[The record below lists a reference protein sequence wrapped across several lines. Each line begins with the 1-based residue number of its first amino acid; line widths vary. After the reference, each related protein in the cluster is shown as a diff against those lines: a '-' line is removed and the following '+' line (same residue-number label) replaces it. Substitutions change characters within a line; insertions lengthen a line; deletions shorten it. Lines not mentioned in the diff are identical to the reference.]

1 MSETIRNTGRKAW
14 LLSSAS
20 GAVLLAGMAVMTPE
34 QALAACTS
42 GNVVNCTGANSF
54 NSTRSY
60 IPTGAFTLNF
70 GDGTALTTVTATGSG
85 ANADGIR
92 ILGGTVFGVP
102 YGTSNPVTV
111 NLPVLS
117 SVNANRDGLFT
128 MTDGRDNSINIT
140 ASGNITAQ
148 RTGIVAVSGNA
159 LGAAGAGGISIAN
172 SGSIQASSG
181 PAILAYRQNST
192 NSDLNQTV
200 AITNS
205 GTLKSVSGD
214 GIVVGNSVGNPYGL
228 GATVRSEG
236 MASIVN
242 NKTIDVAGNGI
253 WSNTTSGATISN
265 GVAGEIAAGQDGVA
279 AYGVALGVELATGGD
294 VEVEN
299 LGSLEGRR
307 HGVHAITEGDVI
319 VSNGAGARIEG
330 TGGDGIRLGSLGDA
344 TVYNDGGSIT
354 GGDNGVSAVAA
365 GKLFID
371 NRSTG
376 VDASTIQGVSS
387 GIRFGTT
394 VGGVPIPHVGDVEIQ
409 NGADDIIRAT
419 AGDGITGL
427 ATGQIDIVNLSGGT
441 IDGATNGINVTSLL
455 SGVNIANGGDI
466 TAGQNGIVAIAGLGN
481 VVIDGEDDGAGG
493 KIYGSVDATNG
504 SGIFGAALG
513 NGDVSIDAGTVNA
526 GADNAFTIP
535 GLGIG
540 VGGGVVGVALGD
552 GAVDVRLH
560 GNVSVDGGMFGGA
573 AIALGTGHAIVTLDD
588 GVDIDPPVI
597 GMAAIS
603 VNGNSTV
610 NIGNNSNVDATL
622 AGAVGLNFGAGGITV
637 DVGDN
642 STIGD
647 ATVPTFGILTLDTSG
662 SAPTEITIG
671 TDSVVNGQT
680 SAILAIAAGSGS
692 KVSIANNGGAIIG
705 GDGSAPVIGVY
716 SDSGVVIDNNNYDD
730 GTNVHR
736 GLIQNAS
743 EAPDDLAILTG
754 GGQMTLNNNGD
765 VIGRVIALT
774 TNGGDNAFN
783 NDEGSTWKTSGAST
797 FITTGSGSN
806 TLTNALGAEVDL
818 SNGMITLGAIGG
830 DNTLANNGSFDVIG
844 AAMFNLGSVSGDN
857 FVQNSGGFTSQGAVM
872 FNLGSVSGSNDFSN
886 TGEMTFTGLHAFNF
900 GSVNGNNTVTND
912 GVFETYGLTAFNFA
926 AGGTSTFNNNDY
938 FSTNGVTSF
947 LGLDDFNN
955 NGMLTMV
962 NGQYDY
968 GLMTMPGTETH
979 VGDWTLIDGNF
990 VAGPDSSLAVD
1001 ARLSVKGDSASD
1013 LLSITGD
1020 VVGTTK
1026 VYVNYDTSAIGGY
1039 NPDGITVA
1047 RVWSGNTS
1055 EGDFKLAN
1063 GPIDR
1068 GLYTYDLF
1076 LKSEAEGGGMSPM
1089 AETEGGASWVL
1100 ASYADASAY
1109 NLSAFTGLAQ
1119 GVWNTTSDSWIDRAG
1134 DLRVSAEGTDP
1145 SKRSGIWGRMIGNGA
1160 NRSTDAT
1167 ITPFQNQSVKI
1178 DTGYDQTLWGFQ
1190 AGIDHEF
1197 EGTVADGV
1205 LVAGVLAG
1213 YVTSNVDFDN
1223 GESVKLSGP
1232 QVGVYATW
1240 VKGGLYVDGL
1250 VKGDFLKADY
1260 NVGGA
1265 DDSTDSTTIGVR
1277 VESGYRF
1284 LTSTGMFIEP
1294 NASLAY
1300 AHTKFDDINVSGT
1313 AVNFDNGDG
1322 LEGKL
1327 GARFGGSTLKDG
1339 VKYDPYV
1346 SLGIA
1351 GELLSNNSVFLDSG
1365 PGLVV
1370 EDDAPDVFGEVGAG
1384 INIFSSK
1391 SGWTGFAKAD
1401 LRFGDDYF
1409 GGTGKIGARWA
1420 W

>member
-1 MSETIRNTGRKAW
+1 MSEIYRNTGRKAW

-34 QALAACTS
+34 QALAACSANISFGDRTVTCTS
-42 GNVVNCTGANSF
+42 GAGGNYLAGGNIVANIGSTALVTSGITLTATGLVNGPGTITFNMPGQNSGISSSGTAVTANSLSGQTWTINGNIQSSTGNGIVSNLGSGNFNMTVNGQVQAADDAITVTKVGGAGDLTLTNHGDVLGGTGSGNNGVSFTDLVGTGTMLVDNDSNIGLDSRVIGGVGINLVGGFAHGTVQNHGEGQILSVGDAINMDLGTGNARVDNLGDASITSKAGFGVNLLSLTGDGTVINDSTKAISGATGGVNLLVGGKATVENTGEGGVHSSAGIAVNISSGGDAKVVNTGLGGVHGATGGANILTLGNASFDNTGGAVTTTDGTGISAVALLNGDVTILGGANS
-54 NSTRSY
+54 S
-60 IPTGAFTLNF
+60 
-70 GDGTALTTVTATGSG
+70 
-85 ANADGIR
+85 
-92 ILGGTVFGVP
+92 
-102 YGTSNPVTV
+102 
-111 NLPVLS
+111 
-117 SVNANRDGLFT
+117 
-128 MTDGRDNSINIT
+128 
-140 ASGNITAQ
+140 
-148 RTGIVAVSGNA
+148 
-159 LGAAGAGGISIAN
+159 
-172 SGSIQASSG
+172 
-181 PAILAYRQNST
+181 
-192 NSDLNQTV
+192 
-200 AITNS
+200 
-205 GTLKSVSGD
+205 
-214 GIVVGNSVGNPYGL
+214 
-228 GATVRSEG
+228 
-236 MASIVN
+236 
-242 NKTIDVAGNGI
+242 
-253 WSNTTSGATISN
+253 
-265 GVAGEIAAGQDGVA
+265 
-279 AYGVALGVELATGGD
+279 
-294 VEVEN
+294 
-299 LGSLEGRR
+299 
-307 HGVHAITEGDVI
+307 
-319 VSNGAGARIEG
+319 
-330 TGGDGIRLGSLGDA
+330 
-344 TVYNDGGSIT
+344 
-354 GGDNGVSAVAA
+354 
-365 GKLFID
+365 
-371 NRSTG
+371 
-376 VDASTIQGVSS
+376 
-387 GIRFGTT
+387 
-394 VGGVPIPHVGDVEIQ
+394 
-409 NGADDIIRAT
+409 
-419 AGDGITGL
+419 
-427 ATGQIDIVNLSGGT
+427 
-441 IDGATNGINVTSLL
+441 VTS
-455 SGVNIANGGDI
+455 
-466 TAGQNGIVAIAGLGN
+466 
-481 VVIDGEDDGAGG
+481 
-493 KIYGSVDATNG
+493 TNG

-513 NGDVSIDAGTVNA
+513 NGDVSIDAGTVIA

-540 VGGGVVGVALGD
+540 VGGGVVGVALGAGD
-552 GAVDVRLH
+552 VDVRLH

-662 SAPTEITIG
+662 SAPTKITIG

-692 KVSIANNGGAIIG
+692 TVSIANNGGKIVG

-716 SDSGVVIDNNNYDD
+716 SDSGVVIDNNN
-730 GTNVHR
+730 GALGER

-743 EAPDDLAILTG
+743 EAPGDLAVLTAG
-754 GGQMTLNNNGD
+754 SEMTLNNNGD

-783 NDEGSTWKTSGAST
+783 NDLGSTWKTSGAST

-818 SNGMITLGAIGG
+818 SDGMITLGAIGG

-872 FNLGSVSGSNDFSN
+872 FNLGSVSGNNDFTN
-886 TGEMTFTGLHAFNF
+886 TGEMEFTGLNAFDFGTVEGNNNLTNEGYIGVAGITAFNF
-900 GSVNGNNTVTND
+900 GSVNGNNTVTNE
-912 GVFETYGLTAFNFA
+912 GGFETYGLTTFNFA
-926 AGGTSTFNNNDY
+926 AGGTSTFNNNNY
-938 FSTNGVTSF
+938 FATNGVTTF
-947 LGLDDFNN
+947 LGLDKFNN

-990 VAGPDSSLAVD
+990 VASPDSSLAVD

-1223 GESVKLSGP
+1223 DESVKLSGP

>member
-1 MSETIRNTGRKAW
+1 MD
-14 LLSSAS
+14 L
-20 GAVLLAGMAVMTPE
+20 V
-34 QALAACTS
+34 
-42 GNVVNCTGANSF
+42 
-54 NSTRSY
+54 
-60 IPTGAFTLNF
+60 
-70 GDGTALTTVTATGSG
+70 D
-85 ANADGIR
+85 
-92 ILGGTVFGVP
+92 
-102 YGTSNPVTV
+102 
-111 NLPVLS
+111 
-117 SVNANRDGLFT
+117 
-128 MTDGRDNSINIT
+128 
-140 ASGNITAQ
+140 
-148 RTGIVAVSGNA
+148 
-159 LGAAGAGGISIAN
+159 AGAG
-172 SGSIQASSG
+172 
-181 PAILAYRQNST
+181 
-192 NSDLNQTV
+192 D
-200 AITNS
+200 
-205 GTLKSVSGD
+205 
-214 GIVVGNSVGNPYGL
+214 
-228 GATVRSEG
+228 
-236 MASIVN
+236 
-242 NKTIDVAGNGI
+242 
-253 WSNTTSGATISN
+253 
-265 GVAGEIAAGQDGVA
+265 
-279 AYGVALGVELATGGD
+279 
-294 VEVEN
+294 
-299 LGSLEGRR
+299 
-307 HGVHAITEGDVI
+307 
-319 VSNGAGARIEG
+319 
-330 TGGDGIRLGSLGDA
+330 
-344 TVYNDGGSIT
+344 
-354 GGDNGVSAVAA
+354 
-365 GKLFID
+365 
-371 NRSTG
+371 
-376 VDASTIQGVSS
+376 
-387 GIRFGTT
+387 
-394 VGGVPIPHVGDVEIQ
+394 
-409 NGADDIIRAT
+409 GAD
-419 AGDGITGL
+419 G
-427 ATGQIDIVNLSGGT
+427 
-441 IDGATNGINVTSLL
+441 
-455 SGVNIANGGDI
+455 
-466 TAGQNGIVAIAGLGN
+466 
-481 VVIDGEDDGAGG
+481 
-493 KIYGSVDATNG
+493 
-504 SGIFGAALG
+504 F
-513 NGDVSIDAGTVNA
+513 
-526 GADNAFTIP
+526 
-535 GLGIG
+535 
-540 VGGGVVGVALGD
+540 
-552 GAVDVRLH
+552 
-560 GNVSVDGGMFGGA
+560 
-573 AIALGTGHAIVTLDD
+573 
-588 GVDIDPPVI
+588 
-597 GMAAIS
+597 
-603 VNGNSTV
+603 
-610 NIGNNSNVDATL
+610 
-622 AGAVGLNFGAGGITV
+622 VGL
-637 DVGDN
+637 
-642 STIGD
+642 D
-647 ATVPTFGILTLDTSG
+647 A
-662 SAPTEITIG
+662 
-671 TDSVVNGQT
+671 
-680 SAILAIAAGSGS
+680 
-692 KVSIANNGGAIIG
+692 
-705 GDGSAPVIGVY
+705 
-716 SDSGVVIDNNNYDD
+716 
-730 GTNVHR
+730 
-736 GLIQNAS
+736 
-743 EAPDDLAILTG
+743 
-754 GGQMTLNNNGD
+754 
-765 VIGRVIALT
+765 
-774 TNGGDNAFN
+774 
-783 NDEGSTWKTSGAST
+783 
-797 FITTGSGSN
+797 
-806 TLTNALGAEVDL
+806 
-818 SNGMITLGAIGG
+818 
-830 DNTLANNGSFDVIG
+830 
-844 AAMFNLGSVSGDN
+844 
-857 FVQNSGGFTSQGAVM
+857 
-872 FNLGSVSGSNDFSN
+872 
-886 TGEMTFTGLHAFNF
+886 
-900 GSVNGNNTVTND
+900 
-912 GVFETYGLTAFNFA
+912 
-926 AGGTSTFNNNDY
+926 
-938 FSTNGVTSF
+938 
-947 LGLDDFNN
+947 FNN

-962 NGQYDY
+962 NGQYDT
-968 GLMTMPGTETH
+968 GLMTMPGTETR

-990 VAGPDSSLAVD
+990 VASPDSSLAVD

>member
-1 MSETIRNTGRKAW
+1 MSEIYRNTGRKAW

-34 QALAACTS
+34 QALAACTVN
-42 GNVVNCTGANSF
+42 GNGFSNRTITCGTGTQA
-54 NSTRSY
+54 
-60 IPTGAFTLNF
+60 G
-70 GDGTALTTVTATGSG
+70 LTTGTLANITTNIDAGAAVNSPISASAGGSFTFNMNSQNSAIVGAGTMVTATSGGAQNWTIDGNIQSTTSDAIVSTLGGGTFNMTIGTTGQVTAADDAITITKILGNEAMTLTNHGDVFGGANAGNNGITIANALGSG
-85 ANADGIR
+85 AVQVNNDGRVGHSNHAIGGTAVSVTTGVADVTVRNYGNGSIYAGEGGVRLVLGTGDGVVRNEDNAAITVTDGIATSIVSAAGDGSVYNTSTKAISGADGGVN
-92 ILGGTVFGVP
+92 ILVGGKGTVEN
-102 YGTSNPVTV
+102 T
-111 NLPVLS
+111 
-117 SVNANRDGLFT
+117 
-128 MTDGRDNSINIT
+128 
-140 ASGNITAQ
+140 
-148 RTGIVAVSGNA
+148 
-159 LGAAGAGGISIAN
+159 GAGGIY
-172 SGSIQASSG
+172 SSAG
-181 PAILAYRQNST
+181 
-192 NSDLNQTV
+192 V
-200 AITNS
+200 AVNID
-205 GTLKSVSGD
+205 SGD
-214 GIVVGNSVGNPYGL
+214 DAKVVNTGL
-228 GATVRSEG
+228 G
-236 MASIVN
+236 
-242 NKTIDVAGNGI
+242 GI
-253 WSNTTSGATISN
+253 HG
-265 GVAGEIAAGQDGVA
+265 
-279 AYGVALGVELATGGD
+279 ATGGA
-294 VEVEN
+294 N
-299 LGSLEGRR
+299 ILTLGNASFDNTGGAVTTTDGTGISAVALLN
-307 HGVHAITEGDVI
+307 GDVTI
-319 VSNGAGARIEG
+319 
-330 TGGDGIRLGSLGDA
+330 LGDA
-344 TVYNDGGSIT
+344 
-354 GGDNGVSAVAA
+354 
-365 GKLFID
+365 
-371 NRSTG
+371 
-376 VDASTIQGVSS
+376 ASS
-387 GIRFGTT
+387 
-394 VGGVPIPHVGDVEIQ
+394 
-409 NGADDIIRAT
+409 
-419 AGDGITGL
+419 
-427 ATGQIDIVNLSGGT
+427 
-441 IDGATNGINVTSLL
+441 VTS
-455 SGVNIANGGDI
+455 
-466 TAGQNGIVAIAGLGN
+466 
-481 VVIDGEDDGAGG
+481 
-493 KIYGSVDATNG
+493 TNG

-610 NIGNNSNVDATL
+610 NIGNNSSVDATL
-622 AGAVGLNFGAGGITV
+622 AGAVGLNFGSGGITV
-637 DVGDN
+637 DVGDD

-662 SAPTEITIG
+662 SVPTQITIG

-692 KVSIANNGGAIIG
+692 TVSIANNGGKIVG

-716 SDSGVVIDNNNYDD
+716 SDSGAVIDNNNYDD

-743 EAPDDLAILTG
+743 EAPGDLAVLTA

-774 TNGGDNAFN
+774 TNGGSNAFT
-783 NDEGSTWKTSGAST
+783 NDEGSTWTTSGAST

-872 FNLGSVSGSNDFSN
+872 FNLGSVSGNNDFTN
-886 TGEMTFTGLHAFNF
+886 TGEMEFTGLNAFDFGTVEGNNNLTNEGYIGVAGITAFNF
-900 GSVNGNNTVTND
+900 GSVNGNNTVTNE
-912 GVFETYGLTAFNFA
+912 GGFETYGLTTFNFA
-926 AGGTSTFNNNDY
+926 AGGTSTFNNNDS
-938 FSTNGVTSF
+938 FATNGVTSF
-947 LGLDDFNN
+947 LGLDHFNN

-990 VAGPDSSLAVD
+990 VASPDSSLAVD

-1284 LTSTGMFIEP
+1284 LTSTRMFIEP